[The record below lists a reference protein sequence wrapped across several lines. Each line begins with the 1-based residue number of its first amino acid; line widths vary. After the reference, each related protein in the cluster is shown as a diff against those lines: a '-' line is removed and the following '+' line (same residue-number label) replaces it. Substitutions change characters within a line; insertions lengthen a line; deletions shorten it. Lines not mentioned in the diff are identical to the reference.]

1 MKKVTTHFTLW
12 DDNPHLPFYLASNA
26 WVVAPSNTLEGHALL
41 AADPHLPIDRYV
53 RALLKRSK
61 TRFNKTPLC
70 KGCCNATLLLL
81 SHKKVPI
88 PSYHGG
94 VLFLMELAC
103 TCARTCVF
111 ACVCVCSDLLNYF
124 FYFSLCHSS
133 LPNVWYEVVMHLPND
148 YRMGVSMVGLPG
160 MLMVWKSVN
169 FY

>member
-1 MKKVTTHFTLW
+1 M
-12 DDNPHLPFYLASNA
+12 
-26 WVVAPSNTLEGHALL
+26 VAPSNTLEGHALL

-61 TRFNKTPLC
+61 TRFKN
-70 KGCCNATLLLL
+70 
-81 SHKKVPI
+81 I

-148 YRMGVSMVGLPG
+148 YRMGVNMVGLPG
-160 MLMVWKSVN
+160 MLMV
-169 FY
+169 